1 MGKRYIF
8 ILEMI
13 KIDSLKSALE
23 TLKSGYSSMETYKNS
38 DISEM
43 LEDSC
48 AKRFEY
54 TLETSVKLMKR
65 FLKQIYSINE
75 RDLTVNNTFRLME
88 GYGFITSWESWRK
101 YYQYRNETSHEYNL
115 NKSRNVIEVLPL
127 FIKDAEIFVSKLSKM
142 KQDE

>member
-1 MGKRYIF
+1 
-8 ILEMI
+8 
-13 KIDSLKSALE
+13 
-23 TLKSGYSSMETYKNS
+23 METYKNS
-38 DISEM
+38 DISDM

-48 AKRFEY
+48 VKRFEY

-127 FIKDAEIFVSKLSKM
+127 FVKDVEILVSNLSKM